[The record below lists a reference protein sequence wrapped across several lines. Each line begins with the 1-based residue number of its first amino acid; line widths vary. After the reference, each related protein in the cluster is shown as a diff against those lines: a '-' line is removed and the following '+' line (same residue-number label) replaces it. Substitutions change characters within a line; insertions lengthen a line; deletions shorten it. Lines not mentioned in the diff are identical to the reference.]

1 MRGNNIIIIS
11 HRAPYDWHTE
21 NPLMEKFS
29 PYGKDGYDQLAEL
42 FAYHYIYSNDL
53 QKWKAYRTLHD
64 FAFGE
69 SGIGMDYQPKSL
81 DISDRDNDGNAESSF
96 FYTIRGG
103 TSRNDCYYSAKLI
116 FHPDVTKYKVT

>member
-11 HRAPYDWHTE
+11 YRPPYNWKEE
-21 NPLMEKFS
+21 NPSMAKFAPDDDYS
-29 PYGKDGYDQLAEL
+29 TEITEL
-42 FAYHYIYSNDL
+42 FAYHYVYNNDL
-53 QKWKAYRTLHD
+53 QKWKAYWTLHD
-64 FAFGE
+64 FEFGS
-69 SGIGMDYQPKSL
+69 SGVGMDYQPKSL